1 MTSLRAALIGTWEL
15 MSREDRNGAGELVGE
30 PLLGS
35 DPLGLLIYDASG
47 HFALQLMRRKRRG
60 KSKASGYD
68 AYFGT
73 YVVDDKRAIV
83 TQTLQGALSP
93 EHVGAVIT
101 RKMSVNGETLTIQL
115 ATNNVRGETV
125 SRVLRWRRLA

>member
-1 MTSLRAALIGTWEL
+1 MTSLSTALIGTWEL
-15 MSREDRNGAGELVGE
+15 VSREDRDRAGELVPE

-47 HFALQLMRRKRRG
+47 RFALQLMRRKRAG

-73 YVVDDKRAIV
+73 YVVDEKRRIV

-93 EHVGAVIT
+93 EHVGGAVT
-101 RKMSVNGETLTIQL
+101 RKMSVKGEALTIQL
-115 ATNNVRGETV
+115 DTKNVRGEAVT
-125 SRVLRWRRLA
+125 RRLCWRRVA